1 MTDRRQREIYLAAA
15 VATMLLGLWVH
26 RGGAGLQSAARDIAG
41 DAIWA
46 AMIAWGVAAVIPTRP
61 LIARSVAAFGLCAA
75 VEVSQLVHTPTLDAW
90 RASTLGALVLG
101 SGFDPRD
108 LASYAIGIVTAAAT
122 ERIIRSAVTIIRR

>member
-1 MTDRRQREIYLAAA
+1 MGASWRSRPA
-15 VATMLLGLWVH
+15 V
-26 RGGAGLQSAARDIAG
+26 SARDIAG

-46 AMIAWGVAAVIPTRP
+46 AMIAWGVAAVIPSRP
-61 LIARSVAAFGLCAA
+61 LIARGVAAFALCAA